1 MVDKIQMKQ
10 MLYEAIRELSKR
22 DIGDNNPVV
31 FTMDRILPM
40 ADKMDNKHFKLVI
53 TFEEKEV

>member
-31 FTMDRILPM
+31 FTTQKILPI
-40 ADKMDNKHFKLVI
+40 ADKMDNKYFKLVI
-53 TFEEKEV
+53 IFEEKEV

>member
-31 FTMDRILPM
+31 FTMERILPM
-40 ADKMDNKHFKLVI
+40 ADKMDNKYFKLVI
-53 TFEEKEV
+53 TFEEKQV

>member
-40 ADKMDNKHFKLVI
+40 ADKMDNKHFRLVI

>member
-40 ADKMDNKHFKLVI
+40 ADKMDNKYFKLVI
-53 TFEEKEV
+53 TFEEKQI

>member
-40 ADKMDNKHFKLVI
+40 ADKMDNKYFRLVI
-53 TFEEKEV
+53 TFEEKQV

>member
-10 MLYEAIRELSKR
+10 MLYEAIRELSER

-40 ADKMDNKHFKLVI
+40 ADKMDNKYFRLVI